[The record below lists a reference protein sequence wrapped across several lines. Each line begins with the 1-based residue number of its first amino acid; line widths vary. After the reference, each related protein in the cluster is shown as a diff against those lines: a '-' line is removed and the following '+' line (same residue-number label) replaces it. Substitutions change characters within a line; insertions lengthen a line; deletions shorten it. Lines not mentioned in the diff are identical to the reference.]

1 MAPSANLLAKRRTPT
16 LTSAGVVALVNR
28 NLQDG
33 NRRLVEALA
42 RVAAAD

>member
-16 LTSAGVVALVNR
+16 LTSAGVVALVN
-28 NLQDG
+28 LQDG